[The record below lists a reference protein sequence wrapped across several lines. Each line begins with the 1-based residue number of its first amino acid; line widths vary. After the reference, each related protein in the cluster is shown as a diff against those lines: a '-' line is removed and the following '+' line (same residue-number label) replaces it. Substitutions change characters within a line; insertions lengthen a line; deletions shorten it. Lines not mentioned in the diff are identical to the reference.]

1 MSFARQALTLFSL
14 LAVASGVSAF
24 AESSLTS
31 VGASLPA
38 RLYRNWFAQ
47 MASSGGPEV
56 SYRSVGS
63 ASAQWALI
71 RQTVDFA
78 VSDAPMQP
86 KDLAKVR
93 RGVVQIPIAGTAIA
107 FAYNQ
112 PGCDLKLTQQQAV
125 QLASGRITDW
135 KQLGSESGSLIWVYR
150 SDVSGNRFLHA
161 IHAVV
166 FLVMAAGNRFVDS
179 LARWSCDR
187 CGRGLRS
194 CRCD

>member
-1 MSFARQALTLFSL
+1 MGFARQALTLFSL
-14 LAVASGVSAF
+14 LAVVNGVSAF

-56 SYRSVGS
+56 SYRSLGS

-86 KDLAKVR
+86 KDLAKVS
-93 RGVVQIPIAGTAIA
+93 RGVVQIPIAGSAIA
-107 FAYNQ
+107 FGYNQ

-125 QLASGRITDW
+125 QLAA
-135 KQLGSESGSLIWVYR
+135 QLPAQL
-150 SDVSGNRFLHA
+150 
-161 IHAVV
+161 
-166 FLVMAAGNRFVDS
+166 
-179 LARWSCDR
+179 LARFRLTPES
-187 CGRGLRS
+187 LTTT
-194 CRCD
+194 